1 MTKFA
6 LQKLT
11 ETPPPYHH
19 FAEKDKQESSFASKA
34 FGQMAAGGDQVAKQW
49 ADRRM
54 SRASKMSKVSRGTQ
68 GTNQLASQLEANI
81 VESKPINT
89 VLNWPLIVRKY
100 YESIGISQQQ
110 VEDETSEEKKA
121 EGEAKEE
128 NAGNKEEAAKA

>member
-1 MTKFA
+1 M
-6 LQKLT
+6 
-11 ETPPPYHH
+11 
-19 FAEKDKQESSFASKA
+19 ESSFAAKA
-34 FGQMAAGGDQVAKQW
+34 FGQLASGGDQAAKQW

-110 VEDETSEEKKA
+110 IDDETNEEKKS
-121 EGEAKEE
+121 EGESKDENTAKEE
-128 NAGNKEEAAKA
+128 TTVKN

>member
-1 MTKFA
+1 
-6 LQKLT
+6 
-11 ETPPPYHH
+11 
-19 FAEKDKQESSFASKA
+19 
-34 FGQMAAGGDQVAKQW
+34 MAAGGDQAAKQW

-89 VLNWPLIVRKY
+89 VLNWGLIVRKY

-110 VEDETSEEKKA
+110 LEDETSEEKKS
-121 EGEAKEE
+121 EGESKEE